1 MKDIETQ
8 YMALFESE
16 KDALFRFIYLKVSDR
31 NEALDLT
38 QETFVKLWSYI
49 KDGDVTLRNM
59 RAFLY
64 RIARNAIID
73 YYRKKKSVSLDQMVE
88 EGYDLAD
95 TIQLDHESIPE
106 MLRLLPELPPEH
118 HEILLLRYH
127 HDMSIPEI
135 ADILKIS
142 NAFASVKLY
151 RAHSAMKKAL
161 PNEEQI

>member
-1 MKDIETQ
+1 MKNIETQ

-49 KDGDVTLRNM
+49 KDGNVTLRNM

-64 RIARNAIID
+64 RIARNNIID
-73 YYRKKKSVSLDQMVE
+73 YYRKKKSVSLDAMVE
-88 EGYDLAD
+88 EGYDLAEE
-95 TIQLDHESIPE
+95 IQPDQETIPE
-106 MLRLLPELPPEH
+106 ILKLIPDLPPEH
-118 HEILLLRYH
+118 HEILLLRHH

-135 ADILKIS
+135 ANILKIS

-151 RAHSAMKKAL
+151 RAHSAL
-161 PNEEQI
+161 

>member
-1 MKDIETQ
+1 MKDIEKQ

-16 KDALFRFIYLKVSDR
+16 NNALFRFIYLKVSDR

-95 TIQLDHESIPE
+95 TTQPDNESIPE
-106 MLRLLPELPPEH
+106 MLRLIPDLPPEH

-135 ADILKIS
+135 AKILKIS

-151 RAHSAMKKAL
+151 RAHSAMKKSL
-161 PNEEQI
+161 TKEDEE

>member
-38 QETFVKLWSYI
+38 QEAFVKLWTYI
-49 KDGDVTLRNM
+49 KDGDVALRNM

-73 YYRKKKSVSLDQMVE
+73 YYRKKKSLSLDKLVE
-88 EGYDLAD
+88 EQGYDVEDVVAPD
-95 TIQLDHESIPE
+95 TESIPE

-118 HEILLLRYH
+118 HEIILLRYH

-135 ADILKIS
+135 ANILKIS

-151 RAHSAMKKAL
+151 RAHAAMKKVL
-161 PNEEQI
+161 NTDEK

>member
-1 MKDIETQ
+1 MENIETQ

-95 TIQLDHESIPE
+95 TVQPDHETIPE
-106 MLRLLPELPPEH
+106 MLRLVPDLHPEH
-118 HEILLLRYH
+118 HEILILRYH
-127 HDMSIPEI
+127 NDMSIPEI
-135 ADILKIS
+135 ASILKIS
-142 NAFASVKLY
+142 NAFASVKLF
-151 RAHSAMKKAL
+151 RAHNALKKL
-161 PNEEQI
+161 IGSNSS